1 MNNFDLSKNYF
12 EMALVFF
19 EKSKFLEAEKYFAL
33 SNKLTPGRLSVLINL
48 SATLIKLNKY
58 DNAQKIITEIYKE
71 HPNNVVNHLNQG
83 NLYLKLHDLHAALNE
98 FLTVIN
104 LDPSYPE
111 GLNNYGFVLQRLGLY
126 TDALNYYNKAIQING
141 NYVEAFYNKSQC
153 LIKLKRY
160 AEAQQVL
167 ESALEINYEY
177 DDLLMTYAS
186 LLQQICDWHNFK
198 DVSENIKELLY
209 LGNNISSVFC
219 LLSIYDEPQLHLQ
232 AAKNYSSL
240 EFPEENSLNPIIVKH
255 NKKIHL
261 GYFSADFHNHATAYL
276 MAELFE
282 LHDKSFFEIHAFSFG
297 PDNQDSMRERIKN
310 SVDYF
315 HDVRDLDDSEITLL
329 SRNYNINIAIDL
341 KGYTFDCRP
350 GIFAKRAAPI
360 QVSYLGYPGTMGSNY
375 IDYIIADHTL
385 IPANNQNNYTE
396 KIVFLP
402 NSYQVNDSK
411 RTISNIIPKKLD
423 ENLPDNA
430 FVFCCFNNSYKILPE
445 VFSIWM
451 DILNKIDNSVLWLLN
466 ENCLATRN
474 LLKEAANRGISP
486 DRIIFAERK
495 KLPEHLSRHSL
506 ADLFLDTLPYNAH
519 TTASDALWAG
529 LPVLTCS
536 GKTFASR
543 VSASL
548 LNAIKVPELIT
559 ENLVDYQETAIYLAL
574 NPDKLSM
581 IKEKINKNILSAP
594 LFNTKLFTKNI
605 EEAYFRMHEINI
617 NNLSPRNINVL

>member
-83 NLYLKLHDLHAALNE
+83 NLYLKLHDLDAALNE

-126 TDALNYYNKAIQING
+126 TDALNYYKKAIQINV
-141 NYVEAFYNKSQC
+141 NYVEAYYNKSQC

-167 ESALEINYEY
+167 KSALEINYEY

-198 DVSENIKELLY
+198 DVSEKIKELIY

-219 LLSIYDEPQLHLQ
+219 LLSLYDEPQLHLQ
-232 AAKNYSSL
+232 AAKNYSAL

-282 LHDKSFFEIHAFSFG
+282 LHDKSVFEIHAFSFG
-297 PDNQDSMRERIKN
+297 PDNQDSMRERIKD

-350 GIFAKRAAPI
+350 GIFAKRTAPI

-375 IDYIIADHTL
+375 IDYIVADHTL
-385 IPANNQNNYTE
+385 IPSNNLNNYTE

-411 RTISNIIPKKLD
+411 RTISNIIPKKSE
-423 ENLPDNA
+423 ENLPGNA

-451 DILNKIDNSVLWLLN
+451 NILNKIDNSVLWLLN
-466 ENCLATRN
+466 ENCLANRN

-486 DRIIFAERK
+486 ERIIFAERK

-581 IKEKINKNILSAP
+581 IKEKINKNRLSSP
-594 LFNTKLFTKNI
+594 LFDTKLFTKHI

-617 NNLSPRNINVL
+617 NNLPPCNINVL